1 MTRWFINIRL
11 MTSLPLP
18 SRRIALV
25 LGGGGLKGIAHVGVL
40 RALTEREVVPAL
52 VAGTSI
58 GSLIGTAFAGGMSLD
73 DMEKRAL
80 ELRRSDLFR
89 LDRIGMLRQ
98 RQNAVSIYLE
108 QPLREL
114 CLSIVPPVRL
124 SDFEIPVLV
133 NTVDLQQGAQVVWGL
148 PGLRDVA
155 APDAVYASCALPGFF
170 PPGYIG
176 RRVCADG
183 GVIDNLPVAIAA
195 RGMDAVIAVDVG
207 SSDIPQRNDIVSA
220 GFASIY
226 MRAASTMMH
235 ALQLAPL
242 VQWAGPPMLLIRPKI
257 SHIPWFS
264 FSHAEELIHAGY
276 QAATEAID
284 ACSACLEQPTGVFP
298 RREIRIEVD
307 PAKCVGCTL
316 CVALAPETMAMG
328 DDGKAFA
335 RKPVVK
341 WSPADGDFV
350 NHCPTLAITAEPL
363 VPDEMPALEAS
374 QADVPH
380 LAETVGET
388 LGSEGD
394 EEVEPV

>member
-1 MTRWFINIRL
+1 
-11 MTSLPLP
+11 
-18 SRRIALV
+18 
-25 LGGGGLKGIAHVGVL
+25 
-40 RALTEREVVPAL
+40 
-52 VAGTSI
+52 
-58 GSLIGTAFAGGMSLD
+58 MSLD
-73 DMEKRAL
+73 EMEKRAL
-80 ELRRSDLFR
+80 GLRRSDLFR
-89 LDRIGMLRQ
+89 LDRLGMLRQ

-124 SDFEIPVLV
+124 SDFDIPVLV
-133 NTVDLQQGAQVVWGL
+133 NTVDLAQGAQVVWGL

-170 PPGYIG
+170 PPGYVG
-176 RRVCADG
+176 QRVCADG
-183 GVIDNLPVAIAA
+183 GVIDNLPVAVAA
-195 RGMDAVIAVDVG
+195 RNLDAVIAVDVG
-207 SSDIPQRNDIVSA
+207 SSDLPRRHDIVAA

-235 ALQLAPL
+235 ALQLTPL
-242 VQWAGPPMLLIRPKI
+242 VNWEGPPMLLVRPKI

-276 QAATEAID
+276 GAAMDALD
-284 ACSACLEQPTGVFP
+284 ACSDCLEQKTGVFP
-298 RREIRIEVD
+298 RREIRVEVD
-307 PAKCVGCTL
+307 PAKCIGCTI

-335 RKPVVK
+335 RKPVVE

-350 NHCPTLAITAEPL
+350 NHCPTLAISAEPL
-363 VPDEMPALEAS
+363 SPEEMPALEAS

-380 LAETVGET
+380 LTET
-388 LGSEGD
+388 LGEKIGTPADQGD
-394 EEVEPV
+394 EPV

>member
-1 MTRWFINIRL
+1 M
-11 MTSLPLP
+11 
-18 SRRIALV
+18 
-25 LGGGGLKGIAHVGVL
+25 LGGGGLKGIAHLGVL
-40 RALTEREVVPAL
+40 RALAERGIAPAL

-73 DMEKRAL
+73 EMEKRAL
-80 ELRRSDLFR
+80 GLRRSDLFR
-89 LDRIGMLRQ
+89 LDRLGMLRQ

-108 QPLREL
+108 EPLREL

-124 SDFEIPVLV
+124 SDFDIPVLV
-133 NTVDLQQGAQVVWGL
+133 NTVDLAQGAQVVWGL

-170 PPGYIG
+170 PPGYVAQ
-176 RRVCADG
+176 RVCADG
-183 GVIDNLPVAIAA
+183 GVIDNLPVAVAA
-195 RGMDAVIAVDVG
+195 RNMDAVIAVDVG
-207 SSDIPQRNDIVSA
+207 SSDIPRRHDILAA

-235 ALQLAPL
+235 ALQLSPL
-242 VQWAGPPMLLIRPKI
+242 VNWDGPPMLLVRPKI

-276 QAATEAID
+276 DAATD
-284 ACSACLEQPTGVFP
+284 ALNACAACLERQTGVFP
-298 RREIRIEVD
+298 RREIRVEVD
-307 PAKCVGCTL
+307 PAKCIGCTL

-328 DDGKAFA
+328 EDGKAFA
-335 RKPVVK
+335 RKPVVE

-350 NHCPTLAITAEPL
+350 NHCPTLAISAEPL
-363 VPDEMPALEAS
+363 SPDEMPALEAS

-380 LAETVGET
+380 LTET
-388 LGSEGD
+388 LGEKPDAAADQGD
-394 EEVEPV
+394 EPV

>member
-1 MTRWFINIRL
+1 M
-11 MTSLPLP
+11 
-18 SRRIALV
+18 
-25 LGGGGLKGIAHVGVL
+25 LGGGGLKGIAHLGVL
-40 RALTEREVVPAL
+40 RALAEREVTPAL

-73 DMEKRAL
+73 EMEKRAL
-80 ELRRSDLFR
+80 GLRRSDLFR
-89 LDRIGMLRQ
+89 LDRLGMLRQ

-124 SDFEIPVLV
+124 SDFDIPVLV
-133 NTVDLQQGAQVVWGL
+133 NTVDLAQGAQVVWGL

-170 PPGYIG
+170 PPGYVG
-176 RRVCADG
+176 QRVCADG
-183 GVIDNLPVAIAA
+183 GVIDNLPVAVAA
-195 RGMDAVIAVDVG
+195 RNLDAVIAVDVG
-207 SSDIPQRNDIVSA
+207 SSDLPRRHDIVAA

-235 ALQLAPL
+235 ALQLTPL
-242 VQWAGPPMLLIRPKI
+242 VNWEGPPMLLVRPKI

-276 QAATEAID
+276 GAAMDALD
-284 ACSACLEQPTGVFP
+284 ACSDCLEQKTGVFP
-298 RREIRIEVD
+298 RREIRVEVD
-307 PAKCVGCTL
+307 PAKCIGCTI

-335 RKPVVK
+335 RKPVVE

-350 NHCPTLAITAEPL
+350 NHCPTLAISAEPL
-363 VPDEMPALEAS
+363 SPEEMPALEAS

-380 LAETVGET
+380 LTET
-388 LGSEGD
+388 LGEKIGTPADQGD
-394 EEVEPV
+394 EPV

>member
-1 MTRWFINIRL
+1 
-11 MTSLPLP
+11 
-18 SRRIALV
+18 V
-25 LGGGGLKGIAHVGVL
+25 LGGGGLKGIAHLGVL
-40 RALTEREVVPAL
+40 RALAERGIAPAL

-73 DMEKRAL
+73 EMEKRAL

-108 QPLREL
+108 APLREL

-124 SDFEIPVLV
+124 SDFDIPVLV

-155 APDAVYASCALPGFF
+155 APDAVYASCALPGFY
-170 PPGYIG
+170 PPGFVG
-176 RRVCADG
+176 QRVCADG
-183 GVIDNLPVAIAA
+183 GVIDNLPVAVAS
-195 RGMDAVIAVDVG
+195 RHMDAMIAVDVG
-207 SSDIPQRNDIVSA
+207 SSDIPRRHDIVAA

-242 VQWAGPPMLLIRPKI
+242 VNWDGPPMLLVRPKI

-264 FSHAEELIHAGY
+264 FSHMEELIHAGY
-276 QAATEAID
+276 EAATDALD
-284 ACSACLEQPTGVFP
+284 ACSTCLEQQTGVFP
-298 RREIRIEVD
+298 QREIRVEVD
-307 PAKCVGCTL
+307 PAKCIGCTL

-328 DDGKAFA
+328 EDGKAFA
-335 RKPVVK
+335 RKPVVE

-350 NHCPTLAITAEPL
+350 NHCPTLAISAEPL
-363 VPDEMPALEAS
+363 SPDEMPAQEPS

-380 LAETVGET
+380 LTET
-388 LGSEGD
+388 LG
-394 EEVEPV
+394 EEIVPAADQEEEPD

>member
-1 MTRWFINIRL
+1 
-11 MTSLPLP
+11 MTSLT

-25 LGGGGLKGIAHVGVL
+25 LGGGGLKGIAHLGVL

-73 DMEKRAL
+73 EMEKRAL
-80 ELRRSDLFR
+80 ELRRTDLFR
-89 LDRIGMLRQ
+89 LDRVGMLRQ

-108 QPLREL
+108 APLREL

-124 SDFEIPVLV
+124 SDFDIPVLV

-170 PPGYIG
+170 PPGYVG
-176 RRVCADG
+176 QRVCADG
-183 GVIDNLPVAIAA
+183 GVIDNLPVAVAA
-195 RGMDAVIAVDVG
+195 RDMDAVIAVDVG
-207 SSDIPQRNDIVSA
+207 SSDIPQRHDIVSA

-242 VQWAGPPMLLIRPKI
+242 VDWGAPPMLLVRPKI

-276 QAATEAID
+276 QAAIDALD
-284 ACSACLEQPTGVFP
+284 ACSACLEQPAGVFP
-298 RREIRIEVD
+298 QRDIRVAVD
-307 PAKCVGCTL
+307 PAKCIGCTL
-316 CVALAPETMAMG
+316 CVALAPGIMEMG
-328 DDGKAFA
+328 EDGKAFA
-335 RKPVVK
+335 HQPVVR

-350 NHCPTLAITAEPL
+350 NHCPTFAITAEPL
-363 VPDEMPALEAS
+363 LPEQMPALESS

-380 LAETVGET
+380 PADTPGQTTASET
-388 LGSEGD
+388 D
-394 EEVEPV
+394 Q

>member
-1 MTRWFINIRL
+1 MRWCINIPV
-11 MTSLPLP
+11 MTSLP

-25 LGGGGLKGIAHVGVL
+25 LGGGGLKGIAHLGVL

-58 GSLIGTAFAGGMSLD
+58 GSLIGTAFAGGMSLNE
-73 DMEKRAL
+73 MEKRAL

-108 QPLREL
+108 EPLREL

-170 PPGYIG
+170 PPGYVG

-183 GVIDNLPVAIAA
+183 GVIDNLPVAVAA
-195 RGMDAVIAVDVG
+195 REMDAVIAVDVG
-207 SSDIPQRNDIVSA
+207 SSDIPRRHDIVAA

-242 VQWAGPPMLLIRPKI
+242 VNWSAPPMLLVRPKI
-257 SHIPWFS
+257 SHVPWFS

-276 QAATEAID
+276 EAAIEALD
-284 ACSACLEQPTGVFP
+284 AYDACLEEPAGVFP
-298 RREIRIEVD
+298 RREIRVEVD
-307 PAKCVGCTL
+307 PGKCIGCTL
-316 CVALAPETMAMG
+316 CVALAPGTMAMG
-328 DDGKAFA
+328 EDGKAFA
-335 RKPVVK
+335 RTPVVE

-363 VPDEMPALEAS
+363 LPDEMPALEAS
-374 QADVPH
+374 QADVPR
-380 LAETVGET
+380 LTET
-388 LGSEGD
+388 LGEALGPEGD
-394 EEVEPV
+394 QEVEPV

>member
-1 MTRWFINIRL
+1 
-11 MTSLPLP
+11 MTSLP

-25 LGGGGLKGIAHVGVL
+25 LGGGGLKGIAHLGVL
-40 RALTEREVVPAL
+40 RALAEREIAPAL

-73 DMEKRAL
+73 EMEKRAL
-80 ELRRSDLFR
+80 GLRRSDLFR

-108 QPLREL
+108 APLREL
-114 CLSIVPPVRL
+114 CLAIVPPVRL
-124 SDFEIPVLV
+124 SDFDIPVLV

-170 PPGYIG
+170 PPGYVG
-176 RRVCADG
+176 GRVCADG
-183 GVIDNLPVAIAA
+183 GVIDNLPVAVAS
-195 RGMDAVIAVDVG
+195 RHMDAVIAVDVG
-207 SSDIPQRNDIVSA
+207 SSDIPRRHDIVAA

-242 VQWAGPPMLLIRPKI
+242 VKWDGPPMLLVRPKI

-264 FSHAEELIHAGY
+264 FSHMEELIHAGY
-276 QAATEAID
+276 EAATDALD
-284 ACSACLEQPTGVFP
+284 ACTACLEQKTGVFP
-298 RREIRIEVD
+298 QREIRIEVD
-307 PAKCVGCTL
+307 PAKCIGCTL

-328 DDGKAFA
+328 QDGKAFA
-335 RKPVVK
+335 RKPVVE

-350 NHCPTLAITAEPL
+350 NHCPTLAISAEPL
-363 VPDEMPALEAS
+363 SPEEMPAQEPS
-374 QADVPH
+374 QADVPR
-380 LAETVGET
+380 LTET
-388 LGSEGD
+388 LDVEAAPAED
-394 EEVEPV
+394 QEEEPV